1 MTKTSDRMGL
11 DFDPFAPDSDNRQF
25 FTGAGRGELLS
36 ALVQQASHGGG
47 LLSLSAAPGSGKT
60 SLATALAEAFG
71 KDVICVQI
79 QGSLFMGPEQFLE
92 QIQAAVGLEV
102 SAAETS
108 RAIDSLCQFANDL
121 ALDGRS
127 LVLVVDDAHELAS
140 EVYKVLFTLL
150 RRNSGGGFAALLL
163 GEEQL
168 RKLLLANLPES
179 QRKLHHDFSLP
190 AFSGEDSFEYLRFK
204 LSLAGYRKPLPLSG
218 EELGR
223 IHEAAGGLPGQL
235 NAKFCAALEQ
245 EATDGEEDD
254 RKQGVSSL
262 WRLGKNYWA
271 LAGGLAG
278 LLILVLLVQPSEPEP
293 VNEASRQRQIA
304 VSAAGQSPQ
313 ETDPPDS
320 SSADGSTSVVAL
332 DSAPA
337 AADRQETAP
346 AQEALADTSTE
357 VLTTA
362 PAQAAPPTPAPE
374 GSDRAYGDFEQ
385 ALLSYPSGN
394 YAIQIMGASSA
405 RQIGEFLARYPQLP
419 DAGYFESR
427 FRGEPWFV
435 VVAGNYSERASAQ
448 QAIDTLPAALREL
461 QPWVRSIADIQSAIR
476 SLPR

>member
-1 MTKTSDRMGL
+1 MANTSDKLGL
-11 DFDPFAPDSDNRQF
+11 DFDPFAPDSTNRQF

-60 SLATALAEAFG
+60 SLATALADAFG
-71 KDVICVQI
+71 KDVICVLI
-79 QGSLFMGPEQFLE
+79 QGTLFMGPEQFLE

-102 SAAETS
+102 SAAQTS
-108 RAIDSLCQFANDL
+108 PAIDSLCQFANDL
-121 ALDGRS
+121 ALEGRS

-179 QRKLHHDFSLP
+179 QRKMHHDFSLP
-190 AFSGEDSFEYLRFK
+190 AFSGEDSFDYLRFK
-204 LSLAGYRKPLPLSG
+204 LALAGYHKPLPLSG

-235 NAKFCAALEQ
+235 NVRFRAALER
-245 EATDGEEDD
+245 ETAAGEEDD
-254 RKQGVSSL
+254 RNQGISSL

-271 LAGGLAG
+271 LAAGLAG
-278 LLILVLLVQPSEPEP
+278 LLLLVLLVQPSDPEP
-293 VNEASRQRQIA
+293 VSEGSRQRQIA

-313 ETDPPDS
+313 EMDPPQP
-320 SSADGSTSVVAL
+320 SSADGSSSVVAA
-332 DSAPA
+332 DATPTD
-337 AADRQETAP
+337 ADRQETAP
-346 AQEALADTSTE
+346 SQAPLADAFSE
-357 VLTTA
+357 PQAIA
-362 PAQAAPPTPAPE
+362 PAQAAAQAPVRQGADSSYAE
-374 GSDRAYGDFEQ
+374 FEQ
-385 ALLSYPSGN
+385 TLLSYPSGN
-394 YAIQIMGASSA
+394 YVIQVMGASSA
-405 RQIGEFLARYPQLP
+405 RQIGEFLARYPQLT

-427 FRGEPWFV
+427 FQGEPWYV

-448 QAIDTLPAALREL
+448 EAIGSLPAALREL
-461 QPWVRSIADIQSAIR
+461 QPFVRSVADIQSAIR
-476 SLPR
+476 SRPR

>member
-1 MTKTSDRMGL
+1 MTNASDKLGL
-11 DFDPFAPDSDNRQF
+11 DFDPFAPDSTNRQF

-47 LLSLSAAPGSGKT
+47 LLSVSGAPGSGKT
-60 SLATALAEAFG
+60 SLATALADAFG

-102 SAAETS
+102 SAVEKS

-121 ALDGRS
+121 ALEGRS

-168 RKLLLANLPES
+168 KKLLLTNLPES

-190 AFSGEDSFEYLRFK
+190 AFSGEDSFDYLRFK
-204 LSLAGYRKPLPLSG
+204 LSLAGYRKPLPLGG

-223 IHEAAGGLPGQL
+223 IHEAAGGIPAQL
-235 NAKFCAALEQ
+235 SAKFRAALER
-245 EATDGEEDD
+245 ETTAGEGDD
-254 RKQGVSSL
+254 RKQGISSL
-262 WRLGKNYWA
+262 WRLGQNYWA

-278 LLILVLLVQPSEPEP
+278 LLLLVLLVQPSDPEP
-293 VNEASRQRQIA
+293 VSEGSRQRQIA

-313 ETDPPDS
+313 ETDSPQS
-320 SSADGSTSVVAL
+320 SSADGPTSVVAV
-332 DSAPA
+332 DAAPA
-337 AADRQETAP
+337 DADRQETAP
-346 AQEALADTSTE
+346 AQQ
-357 VLTTA
+357 A
-362 PAQAAPPTPAPE
+362 PADVSSEAQATASAQAFSPVPE
-374 GSDRAYGDFEQ
+374 LSDSAYGEFEQ
-385 ALLSYPSGN
+385 ALLSYPPGN

-427 FRGEPWFV
+427 FRGQPWFV

-448 QAIDTLPAALREL
+448 QAIDRLPAALREL